1 MENEDLNNRITLAGM
16 SQLMEHVRVLEF
28 KLDQLSKILESKFQQ
43 DKMFGDWISE
53 KDAMERTDLS
63 RSTFLNLRKQ
73 GKLTTSSISGKS
85 NYYRLSQIKEML
97 DENEKNR

>member
-1 MENEDLNNRITLAGM
+1 MTNENTTILAGM

-28 KLDQLSKILESKFQQ
+28 KLDQLTKILESKHKQ

-53 KDAMERTDLS
+53 KDAIELTDLS
-63 RSTFLNLRKQ
+63 RSTFLNLRKL
-73 GKLTTSSISGKS
+73 GKLTSSSISGKS
-85 NYYRLSQIKEML
+85 NYYRLSQIKELL